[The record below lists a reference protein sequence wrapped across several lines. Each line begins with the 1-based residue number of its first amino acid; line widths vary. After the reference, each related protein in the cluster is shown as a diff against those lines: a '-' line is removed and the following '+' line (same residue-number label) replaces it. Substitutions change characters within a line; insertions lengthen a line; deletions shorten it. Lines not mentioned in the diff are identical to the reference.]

1 MKSYRVMKVGNR
13 IGAKP
18 GARFQLDVQS
28 LSESEREKHATD
40 LRLGRVA
47 LVMFE
52 GTPEQVIAGGVKF
65 DDDWSG
71 LVKWG

>member
-13 IGAKP
+13 LGASP

-40 LRLGRVA
+40 LRLGRIM
-47 LVMFE
+47 LVLPE
-52 GTPEQVIAGGVKF
+52 GTPEQVATRDVKLE
-65 DDDWSG
+65 G
-71 LVKWG
+71 L